1 MLIMVHNSK
10 KHGPLCNVWSHKACI
25 HPRVV
30 ITVFTVVVEIL
41 RVRFGYLSLPI
52 LNVKFG

>member
-25 HPRVV
+25 HPRVE

-41 RVRFGYLSLPI
+41 SEIWIFIIANP
-52 LNVKFG
+52 